1 MRYKVKK
8 GSSLARVL
16 TDEQKE
22 LRYEIIEKRKTSSG
36 KTTFYVISALM
47 NDGSVCRENALP
59 DEIYPVDLN
68 FSERILEGI
77 KEEVNNFIKK

>member
-22 LRYEIIEKRKTSSG
+22 LRY
-36 KTTFYVISALM
+36 
-47 NDGSVCRENALP
+47 
-59 DEIYPVDLN
+59 EIYPVDLN